1 MARSKKGEGKEWI
14 LSFPGSGKKEVSVK
28 RDGVRMPVDILQ
40 RDGGFL
46 GGGWF

>member
-28 RDGVRMPVDILQ
+28 RDG
-40 RDGGFL
+40 GFL
-46 GGGWF
+46 GGAWF